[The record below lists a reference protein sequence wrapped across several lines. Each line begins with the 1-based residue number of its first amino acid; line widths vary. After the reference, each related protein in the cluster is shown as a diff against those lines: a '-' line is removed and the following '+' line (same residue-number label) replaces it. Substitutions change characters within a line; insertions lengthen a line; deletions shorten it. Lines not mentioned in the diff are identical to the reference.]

1 MTLAV
6 NIAQSGSS
14 NVTFRN
20 RIINGAMVID
30 QRNAGASSVP
40 ATSSYTY
47 TSLDRYF
54 TSVNSPATSTAI
66 QSTTVPTGFSYSLKI
81 GRSGTGTAG
90 LNTFGQVIETNNS
103 QDLAG
108 SSVTLSFWAKV
119 GASATFSTMSATI
132 YSGTVANQ
140 TASTLRSGWTGQA
153 TVATNASVALTTTWQ
168 QFSITGAVGSTA
180 LQLAVQFVFTTV
192 GTAGADDNLYIT
204 GVQLEAGTTAT
215 PFEYRQYGTEL
226 ALCQRYYEKSFAQG
240 TAPALNQSYQ
250 LTIGCNYLGANILIP
265 TVQFKVIKRAAP
277 TMTFYGVSNSG
288 WRYYAGGWQ
297 NLSSFGGSAMDSY
310 FSAEGS
316 STSGL
321 SQYQSAIIGGNW
333 TAEIEL

>member
-1 MTLAV
+1 
-6 NIAQSGSS
+6 
-14 NVTFRN
+14 
-20 RIINGAMVID
+20 MVID

-204 GVQLEAGTTAT
+204 GVQLEAGTTAS

-226 ALCQRYYEKSFAQG
+226 ALCQRYLPAFNSTTSNAFLPMMCAAATTTAATGSFVFKVSARVPPTGITNSSGSQFVLSRPSTG
-240 TAPALNQSYQ
+240 NVTCTSLS
-250 LTIGCNYLGANILIP
+250 LGAGSTEAA
-265 TVQFKVIKRAAP
+265 TVQFSTASGLVVDQPYIP
-277 TMTFYGVSNSG
+277 SSNSTTLTQLLFTG
-288 WRYYAGGWQ
+288 C
-297 NLSSFGGSAMDSY
+297 
-310 FSAEGS
+310 
-316 STSGL
+316 
-321 SQYQSAIIGGNW
+321 
-333 TAEIEL
+333 EL